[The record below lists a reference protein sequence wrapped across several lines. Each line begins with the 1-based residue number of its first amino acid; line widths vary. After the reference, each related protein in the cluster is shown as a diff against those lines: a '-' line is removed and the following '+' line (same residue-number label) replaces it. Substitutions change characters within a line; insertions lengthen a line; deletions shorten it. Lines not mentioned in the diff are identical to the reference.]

1 MRISESTHS
10 VILVQQDPA
19 ALWCRN
25 TKLERYQWNLSMAFM
40 SSSKTRD
47 ICNCAKASNW
57 YKKLWY
63 GMSSDAS
70 HKISYMRKI
79 LLIFTEWNAKSRG
92 IFYSDSYP
100 NKVWNKL
107 KRGRESLRVGSTG
120 LAAEPIPLEDR
131 LTGVTSRQFSY
142 FKMKQLEGLKA
153 HEIEGLVQENSDKS
167 FAVLS
172 DTSTSYTQFSK
183 YVDTHFTVKSS

>member
-1 MRISESTHS
+1 MRISESAQS
-10 VILVQQDPA
+10 VILVQQGPA
-19 ALWCRN
+19 ALWCGT
-25 TKLERYQWNLSMAFM
+25 TKLEWYQWNLSMAFM

-47 ICNCAKASNW
+47 ISNCAKASNR

-70 HKISYMRKI
+70 HKIIYMRKI
-79 LLIFTEWNAKSRG
+79 LLIWTEWNAKSRC
-92 IFYSDSYP
+92 IFYRDSYP

-120 LAAEPIPLEDR
+120 VAAEPIPLEDI

-153 HEIEGLVQENSDKS
+153 HEIEGFVQENSDKS

-172 DTSTSYTQFSK
+172 
-183 YVDTHFTVKSS
+183 THFTVKSS